1 MKEGLIKQIVLSSY
15 PPSECSHFQVADR
28 FIALGAEACKS
39 PRLCVFFSKFAHGE
53 TSREIAL
60 RLEQVKVRTRA
71 SPSVQPVQLEVK
83 FSRRLVVP

>member
-1 MKEGLIKQIVLSSY
+1 MKEGLNKQVVLSSY

-28 FIALGAEACKS
+28 FIALGAEVRKS
-39 PRLCVFFSKFAHGE
+39 PRLCFFSKFAHGE

-71 SPSVQPVQLEVK
+71 WPSVRPVQLEVK